1 MSKLAATA
9 VLTWGVWHGTGFND
23 SATAQQPIEP
33 PRLFP
38 QSQVEARAITQAQGT
53 AEPLSPAQFV
63 RPPQRP
69 NAGRA
74 TQSRQPQQQQYVD
87 PVEKPNPLQ
96 RLFGGF
102 KNSRVPEAPPED
114 PGMNY
119 PKASEQRTA
128 NTPQRTASAGNELLI
143 PPGWTAG
150 VPAASPPT
158 LSPVPVNNELKL
170 FLNNDSS
177 SSSTAANSGLLTPP
191 ALNGTS
197 TNPPELTLTAP
208 PVADSAMSLTPP
220 GFQTTPALTIA
231 PEPASELTL
240 TPPGPFS
247 DSSLQIP
254 TAETRTGLLPPA
266 ATPMLELPAPSTPA
280 TAPALEL
287 PALPELPQPAGALPM
302 ITSAAPIPTLPASPT
317 EPTLDLP
324 ADDPLGNAFPEDQT
338 ESTAQNAEPIEQ
350 PYTGLKLE
358 EGMFQRPL
366 APAAVPAAQPV
377 PAPVAPAAEAEDDLR
392 PTLPPIS
399 LAPLSA
405 PAAVTAAPALPQAG
419 EAKPSLPAESIR
431 EKPVD
436 PGRTAT
442 VRMVDSS
449 RSESE
454 PNFVAPRPA
463 PIEVATAPQ
472 PQSPPARLPGLSAP
486 GQPTLPAPSADV
498 QSKASIDP
506 KMAKIKARAD
516 RPGLKGFCPVVLRDN
531 RDLQDAQEEFSALFN
546 GKIYSFSSEAALEKF
561 LDDPVRYA
569 PAARGNDVIHQ
580 ALTGEELEGSLEF
593 AVWYQ
598 GRLYLF
604 ASVETLETFT
614 AAPSSHSTQ
623 D

>member
-9 VLTWGVWHGTGFND
+9 VLTWGVWHGTGFHE
-23 SATAQQPIEP
+23 SATAQQPVEP

-102 KNSRVPEAPPED
+102 KSTRVPEAPPED

-128 NTPQRTASAGNELLI
+128 NPPQRTASAGNELLI

-177 SSSTAANSGLLTPP
+177 PSSTAANSGLLSPP
-191 ALNGTS
+191 ALSGS
-197 TNPPELTLTAP
+197 
-208 PVADSAMSLTPP
+208 SS
-220 GFQTTPALTIA
+220 TTPALTLT
-231 PEPASELTL
+231 PPPVVESPLSLTPSTLQPSPSLTTTPQPRSELTL
-240 TPPGPFS
+240 VPPPAE
-247 DSSLQIP
+247 SSFNNTLQAP
-254 TAETRTGLLPPA
+254 LAGTGTTLLPPVA
-266 ATPMLELPAPSTPA
+266 NAPV
-280 TAPALEL
+280 TAPRLEL
-287 PALPELPQPAGALPM
+287 PALPESSQLTGALPM

-338 ESTAQNAEPIEQ
+338 ESPGENAEPIEQ

-377 PAPVAPAAEAEDDLR
+377 PAPIAPAAEAEDDLR

-399 LAPLSA
+399 LAPLPA

-419 EAKPSLPAESIR
+419 EAKPSLPVESFR

-463 PIEVATAPQ
+463 PLEVATAPQ

-614 AAPSSHSTQ
+614 AAPSSHATQ